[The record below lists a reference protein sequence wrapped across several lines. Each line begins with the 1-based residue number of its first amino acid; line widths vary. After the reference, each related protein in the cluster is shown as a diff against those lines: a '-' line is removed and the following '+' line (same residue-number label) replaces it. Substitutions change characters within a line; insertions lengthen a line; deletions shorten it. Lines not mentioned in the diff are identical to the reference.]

1 MSARIRTSEAS
12 YRPPVSQWQAERARG
27 ELQPFPGNRTIRGF
41 YVPWWA
47 WGTLFPAA
55 SLALHFAGAF

>member
-1 MSARIRTSEAS
+1 MIGTDRSFEHRGVAVNRSHLM
-12 YRPPVSQWQAERARG
+12 PVE
-27 ELQPFPGNRTIRGF
+27 PFPGNRTILGF